1 MKTWMLAAAVAMG
14 LAACSSTSNVRNDA
28 YRQIA
33 VKQEEVVA
41 YFNLDGRVANQK
53 VANGYYRKLLG
64 TTSDNG
70 FIVQDFYSRND
81 QKQSD
86 PLKITHK
93 EALQVFDNQ
102 HTDSEVT
109 LYYANGA
116 RLESSVYDKG
126 KLVGSSTAYYPNGT
140 VFHVNQFDQ
149 GMLHGRSQYFY
160 ADGKLAAN
168 LEYVSNRLVNAEG
181 WNKAQ
186 KPVVVAEMPKF
197 LQELQT
203 IDQQN
208 QLEIRRL
215 AQ

>member
-1 MKTWMLAAAVAMG
+1 MLVVAVAMG
-14 LAACSSTSNVRNDA
+14 LAACSSTSSMHNDA

-41 YFNLDGRVANQK
+41 HFNLDGSVTNQK

-64 TTSDNG
+64 TTTDNH

-86 PLKITHK
+86 PLKVTNK

-116 RLESSVYDKG
+116 RLENSLYDKG

-160 ADGKLAAN
+160 SDGKLAAN
-168 LEYVSNRLVNAEG
+168 LEYVSNRLVNVEG
-181 WNKAQ
+181 WSEAQ
-186 KPVVVAEMPKF
+186 QPIVVADMPKF
-197 LQELQT
+197 LQVLQKL
-203 IDQQN
+203 DQQN
-208 QLEIRRL
+208 QLEIMRL